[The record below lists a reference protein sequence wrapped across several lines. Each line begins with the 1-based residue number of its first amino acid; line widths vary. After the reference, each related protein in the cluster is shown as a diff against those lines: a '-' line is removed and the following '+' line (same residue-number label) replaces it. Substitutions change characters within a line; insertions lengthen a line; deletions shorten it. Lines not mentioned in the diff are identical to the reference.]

1 MRPEMPIA
9 QGLAVAMPAFTG
21 SSATRSPGSSPA
33 STSMVFSSEASP
45 RRTWRRRGVPSAPT
59 TYTAVTSLRRRIAAR
74 GASSLSAL
82 PIAKWARDGCEVHY
96 VVCTDGSAGSNE
108 PGADRDEVAPI
119 REREQRAAADVLGVK
134 SVTFLGETDG
144 LLEVTPATRKKVTR
158 EVRRVR
164 PEVLVA
170 ADPSRLWS
178 GQGYINHW
186 DHKQAGLL
194 ALTAVMPDAPT
205 RVMFQELEDE
215 GIEPYEIPNLWLSSN
230 EPDTYV
236 DITDTIDTKI
246 AALAQHVSE
255 EGEAAAPW
263 VRERARTVGE
273 EAGVEYAE
281 AFKAFR
287 FTDDDE

>member
-1 MRPEMPIA
+1 MQERS
-9 QGLAVAMPAFTG
+9 F
-21 SSATRSPGSSPA
+21 SSALVMFAHPDDAEFMCGGT
-33 STSMVFSSEASP
+33 
-45 RRTWRRRGVPSAPT
+45 
-59 TYTAVTSLRRRIAAR
+59 
-74 GASSLSAL
+74 
-82 PIAKWARDGCEVHY
+82 IAKWTRAGCEVHY

-108 PGADRDEVAPI
+108 PGANRADVAPI
-119 REREQRAAADVLGVK
+119 REREQRAAAEVLGVA
-134 SVTFLGETDG
+134 SVTFLGQTDG
-144 LLEVTPATRKKVTR
+144 LLEVTPETRKLVTR
-158 EVRRVR
+158 EVRRLR

-170 ADPSRLWS
+170 PDPSRLWS

-215 GIEPYEIPNLWLSSN
+215 GIEPYEVPNLWLVTN

-236 DITDTIDTKI
+236 DITETIDTKI

-287 FTDDDE
+287 FVDDDE